1 MNKPEYDVV
10 ILGGGLA
17 GLTLSLQIKQ
27 RNPAISILILEKR
40 AEDAP
45 TAAHKVGE
53 STVELGTHYLRET
66 LQLKDY
72 LEAAHLPKHGLRFY
86 FSPKHK
92 SKIEERVE
100 LGPRKLLPIPSHQ
113 IDRGVFENELVNKT
127 RALGNEVF
135 LGADVAR
142 VELHASKDKHRV
154 HFSINGKE
162 TSVDCRWAVDATGR
176 NFLLKRQLALQKPID
191 HDVNAV
197 WFRIQSEIDV
207 TNWSDNKEWQDFLE
221 PGLRRLGTIHF
232 MDVGYWLWLI
242 PLSSGSTSVG
252 IVADAKIH
260 PFSEINR
267 LSKAMVWLKKNEPQ
281 AAGIIEPLLDKVLD
295 FKALKHFP
303 HHTERM
309 YSADR
314 WAVTGESGAF
324 LDPLYSP
331 GTDFIALNNTWL
343 TDLILRDMRGE
354 NIELHATVYEKTHL
368 ATVDNW
374 IPVYQNKYQ
383 LMGSTQ
389 IMVAKIFWD
398 WATYWSITTLLFV
411 NDGYTD
417 IQVLK
422 KLFGT
427 NKKAGIKLG
436 ALNVKVQQLFLDWKE
451 YDTASFSSRYIDPF
465 DVDYLRT
472 FHQQLDDKLNP
483 EELLERVEGNLIILE
498 KVAAELFRKVSNQV
512 RQTPLNMEVDPYLMS
527 LETDTRNNEGFVNIP
542 VDQSIS
548 EALGVMWFYPQEVE
562 NE

>member
-1 MNKPEYDVV
+1 MNKAEYDVV

-72 LEAAHLPKHGLRFY
+72 LEASHLPKHGLRFY

-127 RALGNEVF
+127 RALGNEVC

-142 VELHASKDKHRV
+142 VELHASKEMHRI
-154 HFSINGKE
+154 HFSIDGKE

-176 NFLLKRQLALQKPID
+176 NFLLKRQLSLHKPID

-207 TNWSDNKEWQDFLE
+207 TDWSDNKEWKEFLE

-252 IVADAKIH
+252 IVADANIH

-267 LSKAMVWLKKNEPQ
+267 LSKAMEWLKRNEPQ

-295 FKALKHFP
+295 FKALKHYA
-303 HHTERM
+303 HHSERV

-411 NDGYTD
+411 NEGYTD

-422 KLFGT
+422 QLFGT

-436 ALNVKVQQLFLDWKE
+436 ALNDKVQQLFLDWKK

-465 DVDYLRT
+465 DVTYLRT

-483 EELLERVEGNLIILE
+483 QELLERVEGNLVILE
-498 KVAAELFRKVSNQV
+498 KVAAELFRKVSHQV

-527 LETDTRNNEGFVNIP
+527 LEIDSRSNEGFVNIP

-548 EALGVMWFYPQEVE
+548 DAVGVMWFYPQEVE